1 MSQRSAFLSA
11 CLLAICC
18 VLPISA
24 QQPLASVNNRSKVVV
39 PPLVNFS
46 GVLTDVNGKPLTNIT
61 GVTFLLY
68 EEQQGGPP
76 LWMETQNVQP
86 ERNGHYAVMLGSTTS
101 TGCPPTSLWRAKR
114 AGSEYS
120 RKGKRNMPGSCC

>member
-1 MSQRSAFLSA
+1 MVRNWVCAGLLSV
-11 CLLAICC
+11 CC
-18 VLPISA
+18 ALSMWA
-24 QQPLASVNNRSKVVV
+24 QQPTTTATSAIV
-39 PPLVNFS
+39 PQLVNFG
-46 GVLTDVNGKPLTNIT
+46 GVLSDPNGKPLTNIT